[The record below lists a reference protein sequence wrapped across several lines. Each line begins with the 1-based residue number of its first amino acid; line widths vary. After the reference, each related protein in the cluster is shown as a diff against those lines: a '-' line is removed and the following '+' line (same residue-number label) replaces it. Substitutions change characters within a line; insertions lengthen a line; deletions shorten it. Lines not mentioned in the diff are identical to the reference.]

1 MIERKFIYMVVLL
14 GNFVFFF
21 LSEKNIDFDYSKIL
35 LKDVIFLLVES
46 SCFDL
51 MEFVKE
57 YKKGFKCKICGK
69 IFVIKYFVVR
79 YINIVYFLERL
90 FCCFFCKVGFK

>member
-1 MIERKFIYMVVLL
+1 MVVLL

-35 LKDVIFLLVES
+35 LKDAIFLLVES

-69 IFVIKYFVVR
+69 IFVTKYFVVR